1 MEKYSFTGKNLEEAL
16 DVACSQLMASKD
28 EIIYTAN
35 EQKGGLFKGKKIVL
49 DVIKKTDAFQ
59 FIKDFII
66 ELTRNMGI
74 DVNIESKYRDDV
86 LNIVLYSDN
95 NNLLIGKDGKN
106 MNALSVVVRQVIYN
120 EFGNSIKFNLDVG
133 EYKIKHEKN
142 IEKMVLR
149 IAKDVGKSKV
159 EAKLDPMNSY
169 ERRIVHNVLNDNKY
183 VYTESFGEEP
193 NRYVVIKPKED

>member
-1 MEKYSFTGKNLEEAL
+1 MEKYSFTGKSLEEAL
-16 DVACSQLMASKD
+16 DTACSQLMASKD

-35 EQKGGLFKGKKIVL
+35 EQKGGLFKGKKITL
-49 DVIKKTDAFQ
+49 EVIKKTDAFQ
-59 FIKDFII
+59 YIKNFIV
-66 ELTRNMGI
+66 ELTKNMGI

-86 LNIVLYSDN
+86 LNMVLYSDN

-106 MNALSVVVRQVIYN
+106 MNALSVVVRQFIYN
-120 EFGNSIKFNLDVG
+120 EFGNSIKFNLDIG

-193 NRYVVIKPKED
+193 NRYVVIKPRDN

>member
-1 MEKYSFTGKNLEEAL
+1 MEKYSFTGRNLEEAL
-16 DVACSQLMASKD
+16 DAACSQLMASKD

-35 EQKGGLFKGKKIVL
+35 EQKGGLFKGKKVIL
-49 DVIKKTDAFQ
+49 EVIKKTDAFH

-74 DVNIESKYRDDV
+74 DINVESKYRDDV
-86 LNIVLYSDN
+86 LNVVLYSDN

-106 MNALSVVVRQVIYN
+106 LNALSVVVRQVIYN

-133 EYKIKHEKN
+133 EYKIKHQKN

-149 IAKDVGKSKV
+149 VARDVGRTKV

-183 VYTESFGEEP
+183 VYTESVGEEP
-193 NRYVVIKPKED
+193 NRYVVIKPRED